1 MPGQASGRG
10 QTQEISHFYKR
21 ADSFISWRLM
31 PAKTQSV
38 KKPLFYQIGELL
50 LWNLVIPQDTQ
61 LGYCDREYY
70 PSGAITLTKAGAR
83 VLFHDVAR
91 RSEAGAA
98 SARSG
103 ENILSDGIAGKTYA
117 SYQPVLTT
125 AAGPEAVG
133 PSVPDRVEY
142 PRAKTAHRV
151 AILGSVTEQ
160 FEIVAV
166 ATVQVLAVRIAHERW
181 IAREMRQ
188 VIGNQPRNPHRCGK
202 APPGI

>member
-125 AAGPEAVG
+125 YVGLPVTRRRRRRSRSRRPIRPGPG
-133 PSVPDRVEY
+133 RVSQGENCA
-142 PRAKTAHRV
+142 PR
-151 AILGSVTEQ
+151 
-160 FEIVAV
+160 
-166 ATVQVLAVRIAHERW
+166 
-181 IAREMRQ
+181 
-188 VIGNQPRNPHRCGK
+188 RNPRLRDR
-202 APPGI
+202 AV